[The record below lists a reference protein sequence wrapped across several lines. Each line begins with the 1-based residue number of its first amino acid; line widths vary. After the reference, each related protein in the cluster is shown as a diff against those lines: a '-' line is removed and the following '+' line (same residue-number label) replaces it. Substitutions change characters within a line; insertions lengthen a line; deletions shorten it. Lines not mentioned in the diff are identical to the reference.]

1 MKFRNKPVLIIEDN
15 ELNARLIRKIL
26 EAAGYNMVDYRNA
39 EDALNNIDDIAPGII
54 LLDLQLPGMSGYEFA
69 ETIRKN
75 SNYNSTKIIAISAN
89 VRDENKRHAEEA
101 GCDGFIEKPINTRT
115 FVNDMS
121 MSLEK
126 V

>member
-75 SNYNSTKIIAISAN
+75 SNYSSTKIIAISAN
-89 VRDENKRHAEEA
+89 VRDENKRHAEES

>member
-1 MKFRNKPVLIIEDN
+1 MNFRDKPVMMVEDN

-39 EDALNNIDDIAPGII
+39 EDALNSMDDVAPGLI

-69 ETIRKN
+69 QTVRN
-75 SNYNSTKIIAISAN
+75 NPDYNSTKIIAISAN
-89 VRDENKRHAEEA
+89 VRDENKRHAEES

-115 FVNDMS
+115 FVNDIS

>member
-121 MSLEK
+121 MNLEK